1 MAETVASEILHALPQ
16 LSRLPPWQFDVIAEF
31 TEPLLL
37 KKGNRLLE
45 RGSDD
50 GNTYFLV
57 SGKVALVG
65 ADGQREVFVAD
76 PEGDPRLLANLRP
89 RIVDVE
95 AIGRA
100 TAFRIPDLLLN
111 PIDGIAQSDA
121 MRDGPPPA
129 ELRLPFDLYRD
140 VRNNEPGVLPSLPET
155 AVRIQLA
162 IEKAQSDAGSIAR
175 LLAADPA
182 MAAKLIRTANS
193 ALYAGRVPVDTCTAA
208 IVRLGLRTT
217 SKLVLGFALSEVF
230 RSRNQALRLRMKM
243 LWDHSVDIAATCF
256 VLARERGKIDPEEAL
271 LAGLIHD
278 IGAIAV
284 LTSTTR
290 YPGLAANPE
299 RLERT
304 ITCLS
309 GDVGAMILRE
319 WHFPVVMI
327 SAARDAGGWWRDHDG
342 PADLTDLV
350 IVAQAHDRLRRKAS
364 ENLPPL
370 DEVPAFARVLGRD
383 ASPEKSVEIMNQS
396 LATAEALRG
405 VLKH

>member
-1 MAETVASEILHALPQ
+1 MADNVASEILRTLPQ

-31 TEPLLL
+31 TEALHL
-37 KKGNRLLE
+37 KKGSRLLQ

-57 SGKVALVG
+57 SGKVSLLG
-65 ADGQREVFVAD
+65 ADGHRETFEAD
-76 PEGDPRLLANLRP
+76 PNGNPRLLANLRP

-95 AIGRA
+95 ALGRA
-100 TAFRIPDLLLN
+100 TAFRIPDMLLDPANCTGQPEVSL
-111 PIDGIAQSDA
+111 
-121 MRDGPPPA
+121 DGPPPA

-140 VRNNEPGVLPSLPET
+140 VKNCEPGVLPSLPDT

-162 IEKAQSDAGSIAR
+162 IEDADSDAGSIAR

-193 ALYAGRVPVDTCTAA
+193 ALYAGRATVDTCTAA

-230 RSRNQALRLRMKM
+230 RSKNQALRQRMKM
-243 LWDHSVDIAATCF
+243 LWGHSVDIAATCF
-256 VLARERGKIDPEEAL
+256 VLARERGRIEPEEAL

-278 IGAIAV
+278 VGAIAV
-284 LTSTTR
+284 LSSSTR
-290 YPGLAANPE
+290 YPGLAGNPE

-304 ITCLS
+304 IGCLS

-319 WHFPVVMI
+319 WNFPVVMV
-327 SAARDAGGWWRDHDG
+327 SAARDAEFWLREHEG

-350 IVAQAHDRLRRKAS
+350 IVAQAHDRLRLKAT
-364 ENLPPL
+364 EGLPHV
-370 DEVPAFARVLGRD
+370 DEIPAFERVLGSN
-383 ASPEKSVEIMNQS
+383 ASPEKSVEIMSQS
-396 LATAEALRG
+396 AITAETLRG
-405 VLKH
+405 VLRR